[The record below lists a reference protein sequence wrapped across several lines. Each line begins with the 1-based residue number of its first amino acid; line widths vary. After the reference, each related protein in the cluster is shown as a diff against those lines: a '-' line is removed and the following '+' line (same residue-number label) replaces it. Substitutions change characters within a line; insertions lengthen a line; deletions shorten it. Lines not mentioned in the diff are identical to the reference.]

1 MKIVKTRPLFTGAL
15 FVALGCA
22 GCFAWAGQSAPIER
36 LQAVSNLAASG
47 NEVLPDVA
55 DYNCN
60 LATPLSDPDTELF
73 LVEFTTALGLRFGSD
88 DCDPSTDL
96 TPLLDPA
103 GNPITLWDWSQ
114 ATGRVSIQCVEAGTR
129 YHFKFKGL
137 IPDGLYSLWHFPG
150 SGGGALASHRPDDIN
165 NVFTANPAGNA
176 NFVVVGTAG
185 NMNFGG
191 SVGAC
196 TLPTSENIGSGYDFV
211 GGLGDALFLL
221 EYHNDQRTHG
231 PLPGPFNTFAA
242 PLAFVLDLE

>member
-1 MKIVKTRPLFTGAL
+1 MSPGIF
-15 FVALGCA
+15 
-22 GCFAWAGQSAPIER
+22 I
-36 LQAVSNLAASG
+36 
-47 NEVLPDVA
+47 
-55 DYNCN
+55 
-60 LATPLSDPDTELF
+60 
-73 LVEFTTALGLRFGSD
+73 
-88 DCDPSTDL
+88 
-96 TPLLDPA
+96 
-103 GNPITLWDWSQ
+103 
-114 ATGRVSIQCVEAGTR
+114 ATGCNSHQENDILLCSARTIGYILNCASLYREVGGGFGRSSRQFGFNKIAIFVIRRLIGIRPCLHPGACGEPLAWLSSGGLEEGTR

-185 NMNFGG
+185 NMTFGG

-242 PLAFVLDLE
+242 PLAFVLDVQ